1 MRRILFGLLALAM
14 VIGMTGLALAGPE
27 HDHGKKVEEQAG
39 SHEAEMMEMWAKL
52 AVPGEHHAHM
62 ARSVGSW
69 DFKGEFSMTADS
81 PTMESHGTAVV
92 ESILGGRFFQMT
104 AEYNMMGQSIQSLGI
119 EGYDNGAKK
128 HIGVW
133 FDTMGTLMVTTE
145 GDCSDGGKV
154 TTTYMSFFD
163 PSIGKDSKYKN
174 VVTLVDDDNMTFESY
189 EMDSEGSERRMMVIA
204 YTRVK

>member
-1 MRRILFGLLALAM
+1 MIQIKYGLLALAIA
-14 VIGMTGLALAGPE
+14 VTLTGLAFAGPE
-27 HDHGKKVEEQAG
+27 HDHEHKGEEQAG
-39 SHEAEMMEMWAKL
+39 GHEAEMMEMWAKL

-62 ARSVGSW
+62 AKTVGTW
-69 DFKGEFSMTADS
+69 DFKGEFWMAPDS

-104 AEYNMMGQSIQSLGI
+104 ADYDMMGQSIHSLGI
-119 EGYDNGAKK
+119 EGYDNGQQK

-133 FDTMGTLMVTTE
+133 FDTMGTLMATAE

-163 PSIGKDSKYKN
+163 PSVGKDKKYKN
-174 VVTLVDDDNMTFESY
+174 VVTMVDDNAMTFESY
-189 EMDSEGSERRMMVIA
+189 EMDGEGGERKMMVIT
-204 YTRVK
+204 YTRKK